1 MIREGY
7 EPAATRIDLDGS
19 KREEPAGRVL

>member
-7 EPAATRIDLDGS
+7 QPAATRIDLDGS

>member
-7 EPAATRIDLDGS
+7 QPAATRIDLDGS
-19 KREEPAGRVL
+19 NREEPAGRVL